1 VKQKTAIPNNAADMT
16 EGEIR
21 EHLDFLPDPDPKVD
35 ETYDMGL
42 RNRNKDEL
50 TATSDVDTYDIY

>member
-1 VKQKTAIPNNAADMT
+1 
-16 EGEIR
+16 
-21 EHLDFLPDPDPKVD
+21 LDFLPDPDPKVD